1 MLILPSL
8 LIGAATEAGIE
19 MPPEDQLATASYDRN
34 KYPYW
39 HVLCIT
45 QLNRPMSPG
54 EHFENAKNL
63 VKIPIAELMAMT
75 IEQLQAA
82 GCNCGV

>member
-1 MLILPSL
+1 MLMIASL

-19 MPPEDQLATASYDRN
+19 TPPEDELMTASYDRN
-34 KYPYW
+34 KYLYW

-63 VKIPIAELMAMT
+63 AKIPIADLMAMT
-75 IEQLQAA
+75 VEQLQAA

>member
-19 MPPEDQLATASYDRN
+19 TPTEDELMTASYDRN
-34 KYPYW
+34 KYLYW

-54 EHFENAKNL
+54 EHF
-63 VKIPIAELMAMT
+63 
-75 IEQLQAA
+75 
-82 GCNCGV
+82 

>member
-19 MPPEDQLATASYDRN
+19 TPPEDALMTASYDRN
-34 KYPYW
+34 KYLHW

-45 QLNRPMSPG
+45 QLNRPMSHG

-75 IEQLQAA
+75 VEQLQAA

>member
-19 MPPEDQLATASYDRN
+19 TPPEDELMTASYDRN

-75 IEQLQAA
+75 FEQLQAA